1 MRHEGSGL
9 TKGPLQSIRVVDFT
23 ENMAGPFGTMI
34 LGDQG
39 ADVIKVE
46 SPTGDVIRHTGSG
59 SSRMASY
66 FANLNRSKRSLVID
80 LHRPASRD
88 VLQPLLDSADV
99 VVHSFRPKAA
109 ARLGLDAATVTANRP
124 TVVHASIVGFGA
136 TGPLAGRPVYDHV
149 IQAVSGMAD
158 LQRESAQDDPHLIR
172 HGVVDKSTGHVLAQ
186 SICAALIERFR
197 TGTGTTISISMLDV
211 AVSLLWPDG
220 MMDRTALDP
229 ELRMPA
235 AALTFRLT
243 PTADGS
249 VSLVVLKQAQWQGLI
264 DAFGLSDAPDEH
276 AGSAGG
282 AMKPGA
288 ILRGARN
295 AIRSLPTDEVVKLLT
310 ANDVPCAPVVS
321 LDEMVVHPQIVA
333 NGTLVEYEHP
343 LIGPIRQPR
352 ATPTFA
358 SMQGADVVPAPG
370 LGDHTEEILAEIGLS
385 RPSIESL
392 ITSEVVRAS
401 QPSRARTG
409 PL

>member
-1 MRHEGSGL
+1 MRRESVGL
-9 TKGPLQSIRVVDFT
+9 TNGPLQSIRVIDFT

-59 SSRMASY
+59 SARMASY
-66 FANLNRSKRSLVID
+66 FANLNRSKRSLVVD
-80 LHRPASRD
+80 LHRAESKN
-88 VLQPLLDSADV
+88 VLQPLLNSADV

-109 ARLGLDAATVTANRP
+109 ARLGLDAAAVTATRP

-158 LQRESAQDDPHLIR
+158 LQRESDEDDPHLIR
-172 HGVVDKSTGHVLAQ
+172 HGVVDKCTGHVLAQ
-186 SICAALIERFR
+186 SVCAALIERFR
-197 TGTGTTISISMLDV
+197 TGGGTTISISMLDV

-220 MMDRTALDP
+220 MMDRTALEP

-243 PTADGS
+243 PTADGY
-249 VSLVVLKQAQWQGLI
+249 VSLVVLKQSQWDALMH
-264 DAFGLSDAPDEH
+264 AFGLGHDQS
-276 AGSAGG
+276 GTGG
-282 AMKPGA
+282 GTMKPGA
-288 ILRGARN
+288 ILRGARS
-295 AIRSLPTDEVVKLLT
+295 AIRTLPTDDVVKLLT

-321 LDEMVVHPQIVA
+321 LDEMLVHPQIVA

-358 SMQGADVVPAPG
+358 SMQGTDVVPAPG
-370 LGDHTEEILAEIGLS
+370 LGDHTEEILSEIGLS

-392 ITSEVVRAS
+392 IASEVVRAR
-401 QPSRARTG
+401 QP
-409 PL
+409 

>member
-1 MRHEGSGL
+1 LGL
-9 TKGPLQSIRVVDFT
+9 TEGPLQSIRVIDFT

-46 SPTGDVIRHTGSG
+46 SPTGDVIRHTGTG
-59 SSRMASY
+59 TARMASY
-66 FANLNRSKRSLVID
+66 FANLNRSKRSLVVD
-80 LHRPASRD
+80 LQRAESRD

-99 VVHSFRPKAA
+99 VVHSFRPDAA
-109 ARLGLDAATVTANRP
+109 ARLGLDAPTVTANRL
-124 TVVHASIVGFGA
+124 TAVHASIVGFGA

-158 LQRESAQDDPHLIR
+158 LQRESAEDDPHLIR
-172 HGVVDKSTGHVLAQ
+172 HGVVDKCTGHVLAQ

-197 TGTGTTISISMLDV
+197 TGRGTTISISMLDV

-220 MMDRTALDP
+220 MMDRTALEP

-243 PTADGS
+243 PTADGY
-249 VSLVVLKQAQWQGLI
+249 VSLVVLKQAQWDGLI
-264 DAFGLSDAPDEH
+264 DALGLRHGDPGTGD
-276 AGSAGG
+276 GT
-282 AMKPGA
+282 MKPGA
-288 ILRGARN
+288 VLRGARD
-295 AIRSLPTDEVVKLLT
+295 AIRTLLTDDVVKLLT

-321 LDEMVVHPQIVA
+321 LDEMLVHPQIVA
-333 NGTLVEYEHP
+333 NRTLVQYEHP

-358 SMQGADVVPAPG
+358 SMREAGIVPAPD
-370 LGDHTEEILAEIGLS
+370 LGEHTEEILSEIGLS
-385 RPSIESL
+385 RPSIKSL
-392 ITSEVVRAS
+392 VATGVVRTS
-401 QPSRARTG
+401 PQ
-409 PL
+409 

>member
-1 MRHEGSGL
+1 MRSEGLGL
-9 TKGPLQSIRVVDFT
+9 TNGPLQSIRVIDFT

-46 SPTGDVIRHTGSG
+46 SPTGDVIRHTGTG
-59 SSRMASY
+59 SARMAAY
-66 FANLNRSKRSLVID
+66 FANLNRSKRSLVVD
-80 LHRPASRD
+80 LQRAESGS

-109 ARLGLDAATVTANRP
+109 ARLGLDAATVTATRP

-158 LQRESAQDDPHLIR
+158 LQRESGEDDPHLIR
-172 HGVVDKSTGHVLAQ
+172 HGVVDKCTGHVLAQ
-186 SICAALIERFR
+186 SVCAALIERFR
-197 TGTGTTISISMLDV
+197 TGEGTTISISMLDV

-220 MMDRTALDP
+220 MMDRTALEP

-243 PTADGS
+243 PTADGY
-249 VSLVVLKQAQWQGLI
+249 VSLVVLKKAQWDGLI
-264 DAFGLSDAPDEH
+264 DAFGLSDGRGGTGE
-276 AGSAGG
+276 G
-282 AMKPGA
+282 AMKPGV
-288 ILRGARN
+288 ILRGARD
-295 AIRSLPTDEVVKLLT
+295 AIRTLLTDDVVKLLT

-321 LDEMVVHPQIVA
+321 LDEMLVHPQIVA
-333 NGTLVEYEHP
+333 NRTLVEYEHP

-358 SMQGADVVPAPG
+358 SMQEAGIVPAPG
-370 LGDHTEEILAEIGLS
+370 LGDHTKEILAEVGLS

-392 ITSEVVRAS
+392 LSSGVVGAS
-401 QPSRARTG
+401 QS
-409 PL
+409 

>member
-1 MRHEGSGL
+1 MRRESVGL
-9 TKGPLQSIRVVDFT
+9 TNGPLQSIRVIDFT

-59 SSRMASY
+59 SARMASY
-66 FANLNRSKRSLVID
+66 FANLNRSKRSLVVD
-80 LHRPASRD
+80 LHRAESKN
-88 VLQPLLDSADV
+88 VLQPLLNSADV

-109 ARLGLDAATVTANRP
+109 ARLGLDAAAVTATRP

-158 LQRESAQDDPHLIR
+158 LQRESDEDDPHLIR
-172 HGVVDKSTGHVLAQ
+172 HGVVDKCTGHVLAQ
-186 SICAALIERFR
+186 SVCAALIERFR
-197 TGTGTTISISMLDV
+197 TGGGTTISISMLDV

-220 MMDRTALDP
+220 MMDRTALEP

-243 PTADGS
+243 PTADGY
-249 VSLVVLKQAQWQGLI
+249 VSLVVLKQSQWDALMH
-264 DAFGLSDAPDEH
+264 AFGLGHDQS
-276 AGSAGG
+276 GTGG
-282 AMKPGA
+282 GTMKPGA
-288 ILRGARN
+288 ILRGARS
-295 AIRSLPTDEVVKLLT
+295 AIRTLPTDDVVKLLT

-321 LDEMVVHPQIVA
+321 LDEMLVHPQIVA

-343 LIGPIRQPR
+343 LIGPLRQPR
-352 ATPTFA
+352 ATPNFA
-358 SMQGADVVPAPG
+358 SMHDAGLVPAPG

-385 RPSIESL
+385 RPSIQSL
-392 ITSEVVRAS
+392 LSAGVVETS
-401 QPSRARTG
+401 RT
-409 PL
+409 

>member
-1 MRHEGSGL
+1 MRREGLGL
-9 TKGPLQSIRVVDFT
+9 TTGPLQSIRVIDFT

-46 SPTGDVIRHTGSG
+46 SPTGDVIRHTGTG
-59 SSRMASY
+59 SARMASY
-66 FANLNRSKRSLVID
+66 FANLNRSKRSLVVD
-80 LHRPASRD
+80 LQRAESID
-88 VLQPLLDSADV
+88 VLQPLLNSADV
-99 VVHSFRPKAA
+99 VVHSFRPEAA
-109 ARLGLDAATVTANRP
+109 ARLGLDAPTVTATRP

-158 LQRESAQDDPHLIR
+158 LQRESGEDDPHLIR
-172 HGVVDKSTGHVLAQ
+172 HGVVDKCTGHVLAQ
-186 SICAALIERFR
+186 SVCAALIERFR
-197 TGTGTTISISMLDV
+197 TGGGTTISISMLDV

-220 MMDRTALDP
+220 MMDRTALEP

-243 PTADGS
+243 PTADGY
-249 VSLVVLKQAQWQGLI
+249 VSLVVLKQAQWDGLI
-264 DAFGLSDAPDEH
+264 QAFGLRNGDSGTDD
-276 AGSAGG
+276 G

-288 ILRGARN
+288 VLRGARN
-295 AIRSLPTDEVVKLLT
+295 AIRTLPTDDVVKLLT
-310 ANDVPCAPVVS
+310 AKDVPCAPVVS
-321 LDEMVVHPQIVA
+321 LDEMLVHPQIVA
-333 NGTLVEYEHP
+333 NRTLVEYEHP

-358 SMQGADVVPAPG
+358 SMQGAGIVPAPG
-370 LGDHTEEILAEIGLS
+370 LGDHTEEILSEIGLS

-392 ITSEVVRAS
+392 LTTGVVGAS
-401 QPSRARTG
+401 QQ
-409 PL
+409 

>member
-1 MRHEGSGL
+1 MRSEGLGL
-9 TKGPLQSIRVVDFT
+9 TNGPLQSIRVIDFT

-46 SPTGDVIRHTGSG
+46 SPTGDVIRHTGTG
-59 SSRMASY
+59 SARMAAY
-66 FANLNRSKRSLVID
+66 FANLNRSKRSLVVD
-80 LHRPASRD
+80 LQRAESAS

-109 ARLGLDAATVTANRP
+109 ARLGLDAPTVTATRP

-158 LQRESAQDDPHLIR
+158 LQRESGEDDPHLIR
-172 HGVVDKSTGHVLAQ
+172 HGVVDKCTGHVLAQ
-186 SICAALIERFR
+186 SVCAALIERFR
-197 TGTGTTISISMLDV
+197 TGEGTTISISMLDV

-220 MMDRTALDP
+220 MMDRTALEP

-243 PTADGS
+243 PTADGY
-249 VSLVVLKQAQWQGLI
+249 VSLVVLKKAQWDGLI
-264 DAFGLSDAPDEH
+264 DAFGLSDGRGGTGE
-276 AGSAGG
+276 G
-282 AMKPGA
+282 AMKPGV
-288 ILRGARN
+288 ILRGARD
-295 AIRSLPTDEVVKLLT
+295 AIRTLLTDDVVKLLT

-321 LDEMVVHPQIVA
+321 LDEMLVHPQIVA
-333 NGTLVEYEHP
+333 NRTLVEYEHP

-358 SMQGADVVPAPG
+358 SMQEMGIVPAPG
-370 LGDHTEEILAEIGLS
+370 LGDHTQEILAEVGLS

-392 ITSEVVRAS
+392 LTSGVVGAS
-401 QPSRARTG
+401 QS
-409 PL
+409 

>member
-1 MRHEGSGL
+1 MRSEGLGL
-9 TKGPLQSIRVVDFT
+9 TNGPLQSIRVIDFT

-46 SPTGDVIRHTGSG
+46 SPTGDVIRHTGTG
-59 SSRMASY
+59 SARMAAY
-66 FANLNRSKRSLVID
+66 FANLNRSKRSLVVD
-80 LHRPASRD
+80 LQRAESRS

-109 ARLGLDAATVTANRP
+109 ARLGLDAPTVTATRP

-158 LQRESAQDDPHLIR
+158 LQRESGEDDPHLIR
-172 HGVVDKSTGHVLAQ
+172 HGVVDKCTGHVLAQ
-186 SICAALIERFR
+186 SVCAALIERFR
-197 TGTGTTISISMLDV
+197 TGEGTTISISMLDV

-220 MMDRTALDP
+220 MMDRTALEP

-243 PTADGS
+243 PTADGY
-249 VSLVVLKQAQWQGLI
+249 VSLVVLKKAQWDGLI
-264 DAFGLSDAPDEH
+264 DAFGLSDGRGGTGE
-276 AGSAGG
+276 G
-282 AMKPGA
+282 AMKPGV
-288 ILRGARN
+288 ILRGARD
-295 AIRSLPTDEVVKLLT
+295 AIRTLLTDDVVKLLT

-321 LDEMVVHPQIVA
+321 LDEMLVHPQIVA
-333 NGTLVEYEHP
+333 NRTLVEYEHP

-358 SMQGADVVPAPG
+358 SMQEAGIVPAPG
-370 LGDHTEEILAEIGLS
+370 LGDHTKEILAEVGLS

-392 ITSEVVRAS
+392 LTSGVVGAS
-401 QPSRARTG
+401 QS
-409 PL
+409 

>member
-1 MRHEGSGL
+1 MRSEGLGL
-9 TKGPLQSIRVVDFT
+9 TNGPLQSIRVIDFT

-46 SPTGDVIRHTGSG
+46 SPTGDVIRHTGTG
-59 SSRMASY
+59 SARMAAY
-66 FANLNRSKRSLVID
+66 FANLNRSKRSLVVD
-80 LHRPASRD
+80 LQRAESRS

-99 VVHSFRPKAA
+99 VIHSFRPKAA
-109 ARLGLDAATVTANRP
+109 ARLGLDAATVTATRP

-158 LQRESAQDDPHLIR
+158 LQRESGEDDPHLIR
-172 HGVVDKSTGHVLAQ
+172 HGVVDKCTGHVLAQ
-186 SICAALIERFR
+186 SVCAALIERFR
-197 TGTGTTISISMLDV
+197 TGEGTTISISMLDV

-220 MMDRTALDP
+220 MMDRTALEP

-243 PTADGS
+243 PTADGY
-249 VSLVVLKQAQWQGLI
+249 VSLVVLKKAQWDGLI
-264 DAFGLSDAPDEH
+264 DAFGLSD
-276 AGSAGG
+276 GRGG
-282 AMKPGA
+282 TGEGEMQPGV
-288 ILRGARN
+288 ILRGARD
-295 AIRSLPTDEVVKLLT
+295 AIRTLLTDDVVKLLT

-321 LDEMVVHPQIVA
+321 LDEMLVHPQIVA
-333 NGTLVEYEHP
+333 NRTLVEYEHP

-358 SMQGADVVPAPG
+358 SMQETGIVPAPG
-370 LGDHTEEILAEIGLS
+370 LGDHTQEILAEVGLS

-392 ITSEVVRAS
+392 LTAGVVGAS
-401 QPSRARTG
+401 QS
-409 PL
+409 

>member
-1 MRHEGSGL
+1 MRREGLGL

-39 ADVIKVE
+39 ADVIKIE
-46 SPTGDVIRHTGSG
+46 SPTGDVIRHTGTG
-59 SSRMASY
+59 SPRMASY
-66 FANLNRSKRSLVID
+66 FANLNRSKRSLVVD
-80 LHRPASRD
+80 LQRAESGA

-109 ARLGLDAATVTANRP
+109 ARLGLDASTVTAGRP
-124 TVVHASIVGFGA
+124 TVVHASIVGFGT

-158 LQRESAQDDPHLIR
+158 LQRESDQDDPHLVR
-172 HGVVDKSTGHVLAQ
+172 HGVVDKCTGHVLAQ

-197 TGTGTTISISMLDV
+197 TGTGTAFSISMLDV

-220 MMDRTALDP
+220 MMDRTAIEP

-243 PTADGS
+243 PTADGY
-249 VSLVVLKQAQWQGLI
+249 VSLVVLKQTQWDGLM
-264 DAFGLSDAPDEH
+264 DAFRLGDAPAEG
-276 AGSAGG
+276 AETSGG
-282 AMKPGA
+282 PMRPGA
-288 ILRGARN
+288 ILRGARS

-352 ATPTFA
+352 AAPTLA
-358 SMQGADVVPAPG
+358 SMEGADVIPAPG
-370 LGDHTEEILAEIGLS
+370 LGDHTEEILLELGLS

-392 ITSEVVRAS
+392 LSTEVVRAS
-401 QPSRARTG
+401 QP
-409 PL
+409 

>member
-1 MRHEGSGL
+1 MQHEGSGL
-9 TKGPLQSIRVVDFT
+9 TNGPLQSIRVVDFT

-46 SPTGDVIRHTGSG
+46 SPRGDVIRHTGTG

-66 FANLNRSKRSLVID
+66 FANLNRSKRSLVVD
-80 LHRPASRD
+80 LQRPESRD

-99 VVHSFRPKAA
+99 VVHSFRPNAA
-109 ARLGLDAATVTANRP
+109 ARLSLDAPTVTANRP

-197 TGTGTTISISMLDV
+197 TGKGATISISMLDV

-220 MMDRTALDP
+220 MMNRTALEP

-243 PTADGS
+243 PTADGY

-276 AGSAGG
+276 AGTADG

-295 AIRSLPTDEVVKLLT
+295 AIQSLPTDDVVKLLT

-321 LDEMVVHPQIVA
+321 LDEMLVHPQIVA

-358 SMQGADVVPAPG
+358 SMHGADVVPAPG
-370 LGDHTEEILAEIGLS
+370 LGDHTQKILSEIGLS
-385 RPSIESL
+385 RPSIERL
-392 ITSEVVRAS
+392 LASEVVRT
-401 QPSRARTG
+401 SR
-409 PL
+409 P

>member
-1 MRHEGSGL
+1 MRSEGLGL
-9 TKGPLQSIRVVDFT
+9 TNGPLQSIRVIDFT

-46 SPTGDVIRHTGSG
+46 SPTGDVIRHTGTG
-59 SSRMASY
+59 SARMAAY
-66 FANLNRSKRSLVID
+66 FANLNRSKRSLVVD
-80 LHRPASRD
+80 LQRAESRS

-109 ARLGLDAATVTANRP
+109 ARLGLDAATVTATRP

-158 LQRESAQDDPHLIR
+158 LQRESGEDDPHLIR
-172 HGVVDKSTGHVLAQ
+172 HGVVDKCTGHVLAQ
-186 SICAALIERFR
+186 SVCAALIERFR
-197 TGTGTTISISMLDV
+197 TGEGTTISISMLDV

-220 MMDRTALDP
+220 MMDRTALEP

-243 PTADGS
+243 PTADGY
-249 VSLVVLKQAQWQGLI
+249 VSLVVLKKAQWDGLI
-264 DAFGLSDAPDEH
+264 DAFGLSDGRGGTGE
-276 AGSAGG
+276 G

-288 ILRGARN
+288 ILRGARD
-295 AIRSLPTDEVVKLLT
+295 AIRTLLTDDVVKLLT

-321 LDEMVVHPQIVA
+321 LDEMLVHPQIVA
-333 NGTLVEYEHP
+333 NRTLVEYEHP

-358 SMQGADVVPAPG
+358 SMQGAGIVPAPG
-370 LGDHTEEILAEIGLS
+370 LGDHTQEILAEVGLS

-392 ITSEVVRAS
+392 LTSGVVGAS
-401 QPSRARTG
+401 QP
-409 PL
+409 